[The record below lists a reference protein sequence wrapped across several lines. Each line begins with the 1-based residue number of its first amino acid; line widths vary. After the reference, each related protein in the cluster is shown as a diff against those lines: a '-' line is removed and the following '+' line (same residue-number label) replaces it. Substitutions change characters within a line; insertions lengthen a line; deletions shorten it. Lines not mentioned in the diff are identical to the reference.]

1 MPAIVW
7 PIRTTGSDL
16 DELNHRLAS
25 SPGLVSQPDRTRAW
39 LALILAPGLGPQR
52 LSGLIE
58 ILPALSDWPTLSND
72 QLRGAGLTRPQID
85 ALHRPD
91 AERLDRALAWLDA
104 PDHFLIT
111 LDDEVY
117 PPLLRQID
125 DAPLGLFL
133 AGRPELLLH
142 PQLAIVGSRN
152 ATPGGLDH
160 ARDFAAT
167 IARAGF
173 AITSGL
179 AAGVD
184 SAAHSGCLANGGQTL
199 AVTGTGPD
207 QIYPARNKAL
217 AHQIIEH
224 GAMLTPFPPGT
235 PPLPGNFPARNRIIS
250 GMSLGT
256 LVVEAGLRSGSLITA
271 RLASEQGREVFA
283 LPGSLHNPQ
292 ARGCHRLIRD
302 GARLVETADEVIDEL
317 APLAGDLA
325 QRLQALMATDAPDS
339 QAQLDK
345 PDGGTHF
352 TLDSE
357 HMQLLE
363 TVGFDPTPIDVIIQ
377 RSELTAAAVSSM
389 LLMLE
394 LDGHVAAHPGAR
406 YSRTSKSSLEKDEE

>member
-1 MPAIVW
+1 MPQ
-7 PIRTTGSDL
+7 S
-16 DELNHRLAS
+16 
-25 SPGLVSQPDRTRAW
+25 DRTRAW

-52 LSGLIE
+52 VAGLDNQLSSL
-58 ILPALSDWPTLSND
+58 ADWPRLSND
-72 QLRGAGLTRPQID
+72 QLRSCGLNRPQIE

-91 AERLDRALAWLDA
+91 EDALRRSLDWLVA

-111 LDDEVY
+111 RDDNLY
-117 PPLLRQID
+117 PPLLKQIPD
-125 DAPLGLFL
+125 PPLALFL
-133 AGRPELLLH
+133 AGRPECLVH

-152 ATPGGLDH
+152 ATHGGLDH
-160 ARDFAAT
+160 ARDFAGT

-173 AITSGL
+173 SITSGL

-184 SAAHSGCLANGGQTL
+184 SAAHAGCLDAGGQTI

-217 AHQIIEH
+217 ALRIIKH
-224 GAMLTPFPPGT
+224 GAMITPFPPGT

-271 RLASEQGREVFA
+271 RLATEQGREVFA
-283 LPGSLHNPQ
+283 IPGSVHNPQ

-302 GARLVETADEVIDEL
+302 GVRLVEAADEVIDEL

-325 QRLQALMATDAPDS
+325 ESLRALLSADRRPE
-339 QAQLDK
+339 LDNTVA
-345 PDGGTHF
+345 DTH
-352 TLDSE
+352 
-357 HMQLLE
+357 LLE
-363 TVGFDPTPIDVIIQ
+363 DEEYRRLLEAVGFDPTPVDTIIQ

-389 LLMLE
+389 LLLME
-394 LDGHVAAHPGAR
+394 LDGLIAAHPGAR
-406 YSRTSKSSLEKDEE
+406 YSRTAQRPLEKDEK

>member
-1 MPAIVW
+1 MP
-7 PIRTTGSDL
+7 
-16 DELNHRLAS
+16 
-25 SPGLVSQPDRTRAW
+25 QPDHTRAW

-52 LSGLIE
+52 VLGLAE
-58 ILPALSDWPTLSND
+58 QLPSLSDWPGLSND
-72 QLRGAGLTRPQID
+72 QLRSCGLTRPQID

-91 AERLDRALAWLDA
+91 ADALQRALDWLDGPA
-104 PDHFLIT
+104 HFLIT
-111 LDDEVY
+111 RDDTLY
-117 PPLLRQID
+117 PPLLKQIPD
-125 DAPLGLFL
+125 PPLALFV
-133 AGRPELLLH
+133 AGRPELLVY

-152 ATPGGLDH
+152 ATPGGLEH
-160 ARDFAAT
+160 ARDFAGT

-173 AITSGL
+173 GITSGL

-184 SAAHSGCLANGGQTL
+184 SSAHEGCLDAGGLTV

-217 AHQIIEH
+217 AHRIIDH

-271 RLASEQGREVFA
+271 RLATEQGREVFA
-283 LPGSLHNPQ
+283 IPGSVHNPQ

-325 QRLQALMATDAPDS
+325 RSLQALLGSDLRS
-339 QAQLDK
+339 ELDNR
-345 PDGGTHF
+345 GVETH
-352 TLDSE
+352 
-357 HMQLLE
+357 LLE
-363 TVGFDPTPIDVIIQ
+363 DEEYLKLLDAVGFDPTPIDTIIQ

-389 LLMLE
+389 LLMMELE
-394 LDGHVAAHPGAR
+394 GHVAAHPGAR
-406 YSRTSKSSLEKDEE
+406 YSRTAKSPLEKDEE

>member
-1 MPAIVW
+1 
-7 PIRTTGSDL
+7 
-16 DELNHRLAS
+16 
-25 SPGLVSQPDRTRAW
+25 VSTRNRTRAW

-52 LSGLIE
+52 LATLDEELSSLADW
-58 ILPALSDWPTLSND
+58 PALSHEE
-72 QLRGAGLTRPQID
+72 LRERGLTRPQID

-91 AERLDRALAWLDA
+91 ERALERALTWLEG
-104 PDHFLIT
+104 PQHFLIT
-111 LDDEVY
+111 RDDALY
-117 PPLLRQID
+117 PPLLKQIAD
-125 DAPLGLFL
+125 PPLALFV
-133 AGRPELLLH
+133 AGRPELLVH

-173 AITSGL
+173 GITSGL

-184 SAAHSGCLANGGQTL
+184 SAAHSGCLEAGGLTL

-217 AHQIIEH
+217 AHRIIEE

-271 RLASEQGREVFA
+271 RLATEQGREVFA
-283 LPGSLHNPQ
+283 LPGSVHNPQ

-317 APLAGDLA
+317 GPLAGDLA
-325 QRLQALMATDAPDS
+325 RSLQSLLGDAAPDQLEKASSGTQIKLDGDYQAL
-339 QAQLDK
+339 
-345 PDGGTHF
+345 
-352 TLDSE
+352 
-357 HMQLLE
+357 LE
-363 TVGFDPTPIDVIIQ
+363 AVGFDPTPIDTIIR

-406 YSRTSKSSLEKDEE
+406 YSRTANSPLEKDEE